1 MLPSYVIGL
10 LALLFLGFADSRL
23 EARERF
29 IETKNINWQNI
40 SFSGLYTE
48 FTETDT
54 NDVYKIHIRIQNSEV
69 LYLIKINNKTY
80 SHKKDINSMNS
91 RTVNL
96 SGEIKSDYDSET
108 GDGSSTPVYS
118 VNFYP
123 KQLRARVGA
132 SDGFLVDISFLCDLG
147 NGNFKPCEKTEKMVT
162 DTTGWTLPYPKKVF
176 LSSYVRGVF
185 EKWQPKSVK
194 NSTTM
199 KNKGSFKERLENIK
213 QLLNDGLISPD
224 EAQSKR
230 ESILSEL

>member
-69 LYLIKINNKTY
+69 LYLIKINNQTY

-96 SGEIKSDYDSET
+96 SGDIKSDYVSET
-108 GDGSSTPVYS
+108 GYGSVDPVYS

-123 KQLRARVGA
+123 NQLRARVGA
-132 SDGFLVDISFLCDLG
+132 SDGFLVDTSFLCDLG
-147 NGNFKPCEKTEKMVT
+147 NGNFKPCEKTEKMVL
-162 DTTGWTLPYPKKVF
+162 DTMGEKLPYPEKVF

-194 NSTTM
+194 NSTTI
-199 KNKGSFKERLENIK
+199 KNKGSVKERLENIK